1 VRRNEENNGGKKWE
15 DKRKVTRIDEGTGKR
30 EMWTGE
36 R

>member
-1 VRRNEENNGGKKWE
+1 MGKTMGGKKRE

-36 R
+36 RYVC